1 MEPEMRAFF
10 IRIVN
15 TMCIIIVWMLLNAT
29 IGIMLQWGFIYDR
42 ITLGNIIFY
51 TWLIASLVLSI
62 WMIRNIWKKPLDLS

>member
-15 TMCIIIVWMLLNAT
+15 TMLIIIVWMILNAT

-42 ITLGNIIFY
+42 ISLGNIIFY
-51 TWLIASLVLSI
+51 LWLIASLLFSI
-62 WMIRNIWKKPLDLS
+62 WKIKNIWKEPLDLS